1 MRRRIGGTPGIRSS
15 GPSNRARTG
24 SGTTTQASTT
34 TDPNSRRPTPIPRTS
49 LRRDQVTG
57 CRRTGSSNCVSA
69 AEPPVVRAGGES
81 TLTVLIAFA
90 ANFAIATAK
99 SAAAVVSGSASMLA
113 EAAHSWADTGNEVFL
128 LIANRRSVRPADDRR
143 PLGYGREAYV
153 WSLLAAIGLFV
164 VGASVSVWHGVSEL
178 GGEQAGGRGYT
189 LAYAVLAISF
199 VLEAISF
206 FQAFRQL
213 RTEAHRLERDV
224 LTHALETSDPTM
236 RAVFAEDAAALIGIV
251 IAAAGIA
258 MHELTGVA
266 AWDAIGSILVGVLL
280 GVVAVLLIDRNRRFL
295 TGEPG
300 SPDLQR
306 AAMTRLQQL
315 DDVAAV
321 RYLRMEFIGPK
332 QLFLVASVDLIG
344 DDAESS
350 VARRLRRLER
360 ELETDPYVVDAVL
373 TVSKPDDAGSQ
384 AG

>member
-1 MRRRIGGTPGIRSS
+1 MSDG
-15 GPSNRARTG
+15 
-24 SGTTTQASTT
+24 
-34 TDPNSRRPTPIPRTS
+34 
-49 LRRDQVTG
+49 
-57 CRRTGSSNCVSA
+57 
-69 AEPPVVRAGGES
+69 GGES
-81 TLTVLIAFA
+81 TLTVLVAFG
-90 ANFAIATAK
+90 ANFAIAAAK
-99 SAAAVVSGSASMLA
+99 TAAAAVSGSASMLA

-128 LIANRRSVRPADDRR
+128 LIANRRSARPADDRH
-143 PLGYGREAYV
+143 PLGHGREAYV

-164 VGASVSVWHGVSEL
+164 VGASVSIWHGITEL
-178 GGEQAGGRGYT
+178 TGGQEAQGRDYT

-199 VLEAISF
+199 ALEAVSF
-206 FQAFRQL
+206 LQAFRQL
-213 RTEAHRLERDV
+213 RKEAHRLERDV
-224 LTHALETSDPTM
+224 LMHALETSDPTV

-258 MHELTGVA
+258 MHEVTGVA

-306 AAMTRLQQL
+306 AAMERIAQL

-321 RYLRMEFIGPK
+321 RYLRLEFVGPK
-332 QLFLVASVDLIG
+332 QLFLVASVDLTG

-360 ELETDPYVVDAVL
+360 ELENDPYVVDAVL
-373 TVSKPDDAGSQ
+373 TVSEPDDAGSQ
-384 AG
+384 HG